1 MSRTAAISGFVII
14 ALTGASGCGSDSSG
28 KSGSSGSGSAAAAAA
43 TTDGSGDG
51 TKDVTISDCAYVEK
65 QGISAKL
72 SAMNPSATATYSYTV
87 TVKFTAPDG
96 SALESQDFSLL
107 FVRPGR
113 TDNHDIT
120 APYSPKAGA
129 PTKGAKCEI
138 AKVVRGTG

>member
-28 KSGSSGSGSAAAAAA
+28 KSSGSAAAAAA

-51 TKDVTISDCAYVEK
+51 TKDVSISDCAYVEK
-65 QGISAKL
+65 QGIAAKL

-96 SALESQDFSLL
+96 SALDSQDFSLL

-113 TDNHDIT
+113 TDSHDIT

>member
-28 KSGSSGSGSAAAAAA
+28 KGSSGSAAAAAA

-51 TKDVTISDCAYVEK
+51 RKDVSISDCAYVEK
-65 QGISAKL
+65 VGISAKL

-96 SALESQDFSLL
+96 SALEPQDFSLL

-113 TDNHDIT
+113 SDDHEVT

>member
-28 KSGSSGSGSAAAAAA
+28 KSGTSAAAAAA

-51 TKDVTISDCAYVEK
+51 TKDVSISDCAYVEK
-65 QGISAKL
+65 QGIAAKL

-96 SALESQDFSLL
+96 SAIDPQDFSLL

-113 TDNHDIT
+113 TDSHDIA

>member
-28 KSGSSGSGSAAAAAA
+28 KSSGSAAAAAA

-51 TKDVTISDCAYVEK
+51 TKDVSISDCAYVEK
-65 QGISAKL
+65 QGIAAKL

-96 SALESQDFSLL
+96 SALDPQDFSLL

-113 TDNHDIT
+113 TDSHDIT
-120 APYSPKAGA
+120 APYNPKAGA

>member
-28 KSGSSGSGSAAAAAA
+28 KSSGSAAAAAA

-51 TKDVTISDCAYVEK
+51 TKDVSISDCAYVEK
-65 QGISAKL
+65 QGIAAKL

-96 SALESQDFSLL
+96 SALDPQDFSLL

-113 TDNHDIT
+113 TDSHDIT